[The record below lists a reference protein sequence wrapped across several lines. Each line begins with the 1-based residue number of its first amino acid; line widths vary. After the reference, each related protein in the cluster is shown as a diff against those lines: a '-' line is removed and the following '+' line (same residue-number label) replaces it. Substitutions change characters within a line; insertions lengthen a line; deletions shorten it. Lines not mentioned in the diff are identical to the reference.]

1 MDKFPIRSY
10 TKKEL
15 AFCYFPTAENP
26 HSAVNHLMRWINN
39 CTPLR
44 KALEEQGY
52 QKTAKW
58 LLPRE
63 VRLIIEYLGEP

>member
-15 AFCYFPTAENP
+15 AFRYFPTAGNP
-26 HSAVNHLMRWINN
+26 HSAVNHLMSWINR

-44 KALEEQGY
+44 KALEEHGY

-58 LLPRE
+58 FSPRE

>member
-26 HSAVNHLMRWINN
+26 HSAVNHLMSWINR

-44 KALEEQGY
+44 NALEEQGY
-52 QKTAKW
+52 QKTSKW
-58 LLPRE
+58 FSPRE
-63 VRLIIEYLGEP
+63 VKLITEHLGEP